1 MTEPKNTKGRF
12 FEPMLLLA
20 TNALPE
26 GDEWGYELKLDG
38 YRAISRL

>member
-1 MTEPKNTKGRF
+1 MPAEKIKACF

-20 TNALPE
+20 TSSLPE
-26 GDEWGYELKLDG
+26 GEEWEYDLKLDG